1 MPAINK
7 IQSLKPL
14 QIKDSKEEQPQVL
27 ENKEEPKEE
36 GELPLVVVLRSKNF
50 NLPLEDRLQSH
61 FHLLDPNDSPD
72 ESTESFL
79 SRHAYS
85 ARALLCVALTPLT
98 ADTLGLLPSLELV
111 VGSGAGVEHIDLH
124 ECRRRGIMVTGASA
138 AFCEDAADYAVAL
151 LIDVLRR
158 ISAADRFVR
167 GRLWPVK
174 GEHPLGF
181 KVGF

>member
-7 IQSLKPL
+7 IQLLKPL

-27 ENKEEPKEE
+27 DNKEEPKEE
-36 GELPLVVVLRSKNF
+36 GELPLVVVLRSKNL

-79 SRHAYS
+79 SRHAHS
-85 ARALLCVALTPLT
+85 ARALLCMGLTPLT
-98 ADTLGLLPSLELV
+98 TDTLGLLPSLELV
-111 VGSGAGVEHIDLH
+111 VGSSADVEHIDLH
-124 ECRRRGIMVTGASA
+124 ECRRHGIMVTNASA
-138 AFCEDAADYAVAL
+138 AFSEDGVDYAVAL

-158 ISAADRFVR
+158 ISAADHFVR
-167 GRLWPVK
+167 GSLWPVK
-174 GEHPLGF
+174 EEHPLGF
-181 KVGF
+181 KVCF

>member
-1 MPAINK
+1 MAT
-7 IQSLKPL
+7 
-14 QIKDSKEEQPQVL
+14 KEEQPQVL

-50 NLPLEDRLQSH
+50 NLPLEDHLQSH

-72 ESTESFL
+72 ESIESFL
-79 SRHAYS
+79 SRHAHS
-85 ARALLCVALTPLT
+85 TRALLCVGLTPLI
-98 ADTLGLLPSLELV
+98 ADTLGPHPSLELV
-111 VGSGAGVEHIDLH
+111 VGSNAGVEHIDLH
-124 ECRRRGIMVTGASA
+124 ECRRHGIMVISASA
-138 AFCEDAADYAVAL
+138 AFSKDVVDYAMAL

-158 ISAADRFVR
+158 ISTADHFVQ

-181 KVGF
+181 KVCF